1 MAASLHPSMLAV
13 HHLDPIVFDF
23 ARAHLPGVT
32 EVSRAAGDPL
42 PDLDGVD
49 ALVVMGGAQSVVTIG
64 DDPPLTAEAAWIAA
78 AVARGIPVL
87 GVCLGAQLLAHALGG
102 RVFRLPRRLL
112 RWEPL
117 QPTAAA
123 AGDPVLG
130 ALPAG
135 AHGVHWNEDGLEP
148 PPGAVELLERGAR
161 GSCAAFRYG
170 DAAWGVQ
177 FHPELGPAS
186 LDHWYAHWPSALAEA
201 GVNEAA
207 ARAQDARHL
216 PVQPALA
223 EAIFGGFA
231 AYAGVRSISSRSLA
245 ID

>member
-13 HHLDPIVFDF
+13 HHLDPVVFDF
-23 ARAHLPGVT
+23 ARAQLPGVT
-32 EVSRAAGDPL
+32 EIRPALGDAL

-49 ALVVMGGAQSVVTIG
+49 ALVVMGGAQSVVTIA
-64 DDPPLTAEAAWIAA
+64 DDPVLTAEAAWIGD

-87 GVCLGAQLLAHALGG
+87 GVQLLAHALGG
-102 RVFRLPRRLL
+102 RVYRLPRRLL

-117 QPTAAA
+117 VPTAAA

-148 PPGAVELLERGAR
+148 PAGAVELLERGAR

-201 GVNEAA
+201 GVTEAQ
-207 ARAQDARHL
+207 ARAADARHL
-216 PVQPALA
+216 AGQAALS

-231 AYAGVRSISSRSLA
+231 AYAGARSISSRSLA